1 MGERIFSSYNGVA
14 SVLSARDDH
23 GPSPET
29 GISFQGE
36 LDGERRPAR
45 TSSEGAAAQRC
56 GALL

>member
-1 MGERIFSSYNGVA
+1 MGERNFFLPYGVA

-36 LDGERRPAR
+36 LDGERRGAR